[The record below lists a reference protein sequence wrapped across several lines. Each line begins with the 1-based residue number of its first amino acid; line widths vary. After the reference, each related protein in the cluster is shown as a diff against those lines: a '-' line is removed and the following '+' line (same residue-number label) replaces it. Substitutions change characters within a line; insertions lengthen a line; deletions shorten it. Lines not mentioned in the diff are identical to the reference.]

1 MPVLWTLFSSPPVLA
16 PARPPTP
23 TPPSIPQPLAFSGE
37 SLDDFSAERA
47 LIDAQTHI
55 PVGGKLQFFWRHWK
69 VIRASKRVVRWCRKG
84 YRLPFAPLGEEG
96 ASLLLRRE
104 CPPDLVPRYPPQT
117 PKAVALVDMMST
129 LLEKRVIEPV
139 PAGQAS
145 FYNIV
150 FLRPKP
156 NGSWRLILDVSRL
169 NDFLVAKK
177 FTMDTSQVIRNTV
190 PAGSWVTSIDFSDA
204 FHHLP
209 IHPHYRRFLAFR
221 VGGRDFQYCACPFG
235 LSPIPQVFTELC
247 TPVKVFVRQRWAC
260 LVFQYIDDWL
270 FASDDAIM
278 TSRVTHFFIRLC
290 VQLGLTVNLAKSH
303 LQPTQHICHLGVQ
316 WDFRLALVRPPDEKL
331 DDVIRLTTQVLH
343 TAGSPIPLLETLMGK
358 LVAMEKLVPYGRLHY
373 RAFQRFLQRMLR
385 LHGRLYIKVSIPLE
399 TQTDLRWWSHK
410 ARQRFHVPLL

>member
-1 MPVLWTLFSSPPVLA
+1 M
-16 PARPPTP
+16 RKC
-23 TPPSIPQPLAFSGE
+23 
-37 SLDDFSAERA
+37 SAC
-47 LIDAQTHI
+47 T
-55 PVGGKLQFFWRHWK
+55 
-69 VIRASKRVVRWCRKG
+69 
-84 YRLPFAPLGEEG
+84 
-96 ASLLLRRE
+96 
-104 CPPDLVPRYPPQT
+104 T
-117 PKAVALVDMMST
+117 
-129 LLEKRVIEPV
+129 
-139 PAGQAS
+139 
-145 FYNIV
+145 
-150 FLRPKP
+150 
-156 NGSWRLILDVSRL
+156 ILDVSRL
-169 NDFLVAKK
+169 NEFLVAKK

-221 VGGRDFQYCACPFG
+221 VGGQDFQYCACPFG

-331 DDVIRLTTQVLH
+331 CLPSYDT
-343 TAGSPIPLLETLMGK
+343 SPPHCWVPHPL
-358 LVAMEKLVPYGRLHY
+358 A
-373 RAFQRFLQRMLR
+373 
-385 LHGRLYIKVSIPLE
+385 
-399 TQTDLRWWSHK
+399 
-410 ARQRFHVPLL
+410 